1 MASVSTLP
9 DSFVTNE
16 THPSSLSGVTAE
28 GVLSSTM
35 RGAGEAY
42 LSAYALYLNA
52 TAAQVGLIATLPALV
67 GSFAQLLAAWWA
79 ERRGERLGLT
89 IMGLAAQGFLWL
101 PVIVLPLL
109 WPGHAVAL
117 LLVTLTLYYGAN
129 HFANPLWH
137 SLMGDLVPED
147 VRGRYFGE
155 RSRLMNFAN
164 FVALVSAALV
174 LRLAKSH
181 GHTEIGFVAIFTFAM
196 LARLFSIPKIRAI
209 REHALPKGRLSL
221 HPAILWREMRGT
233 QFSRFA
239 IFTAVMTF
247 SAGIAGPFYA
257 VYMLRDLHFSYMQFM
272 ATQAVVV
279 LSQVATLTLWGRL
292 GDRFGNRFVLAV
304 TGSLIPVA
312 PMLWLAT
319 THFGAILLIQLLNGL
334 AWAGFNL
341 SAGNFVYDSVPREK
355 RSLYNAVHNILTAF
369 ALALGAGLGGF
380 FAAHVPAT
388 TQVFGLTLGNSLLW
402 VFLISGLA
410 RLNTALA
417 FIPLLRELRTGTVAP
432 RRRLAMLFMGR
443 TGSV

>member
-1 MASVSTLP
+1 MASVPTLSDP
-9 DSFVTNE
+9 FVTNE

-52 TAAQVGLIATLPALV
+52 TAAQVGLIATLPALM

-109 WPGHAVAL
+109 WPDHAVAL

-147 VRGRYFGE
+147 MRGRYFGE
-155 RSRLMNFAN
+155 RSRLMNLAN

-174 LRLAKSH
+174 LRLAKNH
-181 GHTEIGFVAIFTFAM
+181 GHTEIGFVAIFTLAM
-196 LARLFSIPKIRAI
+196 LARMLSIPRLRTV

-221 HPAILWREMRGT
+221 HPTILWREMRGT

-239 IFTAVMTF
+239 IFTAVMSF

-257 VYMLRDLHFSYMQFM
+257 VYMLRDLHFSYIQFM

-279 LSQVATLTLWGRL
+279 LSQVGTLTLWGRL

-312 PMLWLAT
+312 PMLWLTT

-369 ALALGAGLGGF
+369 ALAAGAGLGGF
-380 FAAHVPAT
+380 FAVHVPAT
-388 TQVFGLTLGNSLLW
+388 TQVFGLAFGHSLLW

-417 FIPLLRELRTGTVAP
+417 FIPLLREMRAGTATP
-432 RRRLAMLFMGR
+432 PRRLATLFMRR
-443 TGSV
+443 TGPA